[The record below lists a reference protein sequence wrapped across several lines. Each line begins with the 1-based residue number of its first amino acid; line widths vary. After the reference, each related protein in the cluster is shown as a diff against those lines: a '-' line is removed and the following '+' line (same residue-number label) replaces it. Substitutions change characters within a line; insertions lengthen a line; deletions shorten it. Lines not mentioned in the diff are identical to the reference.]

1 MISETTQLYA
11 PGHSGMYTI
20 ANSKKLREAKQWDGL
35 YVKASDYATLESQLT
50 TITAERDAML
60 NSGAAANIALTVAQ
74 EQEDVIA
81 EAGEVK
87 RLTELLAAERE
98 RLCAPVSD
106 AEWLLL
112 CAGDHVELAEWMQR
126 SDIDKFIS
134 ARAALTAPA
143 QEAQKEN
150 TNG

>member
-1 MISETTQLYA
+1 MSDVDDPRIAFYGQDEPTMETR
-11 PGHSGMYTI
+11 I
-20 ANSKKLREAKQWDGL
+20 AA
-35 YVKASDYATLESQLT
+35 LESQLA
-50 TITAERDAML
+50 TITAERDAL
-60 NSGAAANIALTVAQ
+60 LRSGAAANTALTVAQ
-74 EQEDVIA
+74 EQEDVLA

-106 AEWLLL
+106 EEFERYHGHDVRGIGMFDRCDVNLLIR
-112 CAGDHVELAEWMQR
+112 QR
-126 SDIDKFIS
+126 T
-134 ARAALTAPA
+134 AALTAPA